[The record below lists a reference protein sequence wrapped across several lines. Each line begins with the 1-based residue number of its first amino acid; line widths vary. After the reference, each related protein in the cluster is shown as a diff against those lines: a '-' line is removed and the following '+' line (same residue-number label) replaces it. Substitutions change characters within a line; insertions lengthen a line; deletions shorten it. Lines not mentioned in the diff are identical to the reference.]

1 MLEDQMEQDA
11 AGPPGMSAGAT
22 VPVEIVSRW
31 DRTRVLFRAEVDA
44 TIPLFGRIRAA
55 LEFGVKARA
64 NLDGANLVGANLA
77 RANLARANLARANLD
92 GANLARANLDG
103 ANLVGANLARA
114 NLAGAN
120 LARANLVGANLA
132 RANLDGANLVGA
144 NLARANLAGA
154 NLARANLAGANL
166 VGAYLDGANLVDAN
180 LVGAYL
186 DGANLVGANLVG
198 AYLVGATWRHNVK
211 LNRAPVKECTRSD
224 GYLFRLLDCDCG
236 WRVAAGCRFFT
247 MEEAWRHWGYGER
260 AGTDLGAESE
270 DILVMFEHHIEREE
284 KRA

>member
-55 LEFGVKARA
+55 LEFGVK
-64 NLDGANLVGANLA
+64 
-77 RANLARANLARANLD
+77 
-92 GANLARANLDG
+92 
-103 ANLVGANLARA
+103 
-114 NLAGAN
+114 
-120 LARANLVGANLA
+120 A